1 MSASE
6 ANAAVDVPAA
16 EYEAYQQA
24 GGGFVPRTPSGL
36 YRHDGPDALDLLQR
50 ITTNDLA
57 SLTPGK
63 ARRTVIADDRGRV
76 VDVPWVV
83 MRDADDL
90 LLVTDLRD
98 TQSFERAILKY
109 TIIED
114 ACLTGMDGQLRRVA
128 LLGEGVES
136 ALQRMVDGL
145 ALSQCGIGDW
155 VRSGDSILLRTSF
168 GDMPAWELVAP
179 ASQLDTWLTGLGT
192 ELPLLSDE
200 TFQAIRIEAG
210 MPWPGYELTPAVNP
224 LECGLSELIDFDKGC
239 YVGQEVIARLDTYD
253 KVQRAFVKL
262 RYADGQPADVSQTVQ
277 VGADLRDAD
286 GVRKVGW
293 ISSAAVVPTTGE
305 WVGMGFARQA
315 HSAIGSELTVDPQ
328 ESRLVV
334 AG

>member
-6 ANAAVDVPAA
+6 AIAAAAGYNAF
-16 EYEAYQQA
+16 QRA
-24 GGGFVPRTPSGL
+24 GGGFVPRSPSGL

-63 ARRTVIADDRGRV
+63 AKRTVIADDRGRV
-76 VDVPWVV
+76 VDVPWVA

-90 LLVTDLRD
+90 LLVTDLHD

-114 ACLTGMDGQLRRVA
+114 ACLTAMDGQLRRIA
-128 LLGEGVES
+128 LIGEGAES
-136 ALQRMVDGL
+136 ALQGMVDEF
-145 ALSQCGIGDW
+145 ALSDCGIGDS

-168 GDMPAWELVAP
+168 GDMPAWEIIAP
-179 ASQLDTWLTGLGT
+179 ASQLDPWLTGLGT

-200 TFQAIRIEAG
+200 TFHSIRIEAG
-210 MPWPGYELTPAVNP
+210 VPWPGYELTPAVNP

-253 KVQRAFVKL
+253 KVQRALVKL
-262 RYADGQPADVSQTVQ
+262 RYADGQPVDESQLVQ

>member
-6 ANAAVDVPAA
+6 ANAAAA
-16 EYEAYQQA
+16 EYDAFQQA

-63 ARRTVIADDRGRV
+63 AKRTVIADDRGRV

-83 MRDADDL
+83 MRGEDDL
-90 LLVTDLRD
+90 LLVTDLQD

-114 ACLTGMDGQLRRVA
+114 ACLTGMDGQLRRVG
-128 LLGEGVES
+128 LIGEGAES
-136 ALQRMVDGL
+136 ALQGMVDEH
-145 ALSQCGIGDW
+145 ALSQCVIGDC

-179 ASQLDTWLTGLGT
+179 ASQLDGWLTGLGT

-200 TFQAIRIEAG
+200 TFHSIRIESG
-210 MPWPGYELTPAVNP
+210 VTWPGYELTPKVNP

-253 KVQRAFVKL
+253 KVQRALVKL
-262 RYADGQPADVSQTVQ
+262 RLAAGQPADESQLVP

-286 GVRKVGW
+286 SARKVGW

-315 HSAIGSELTVDPQ
+315 HSAIGSELTVDHKGWK
-328 ESRLVV
+328 LAV

>member
-6 ANAAVDVPAA
+6 ANAAAA
-16 EYEAYQQA
+16 EYNAFQEA
-24 GGGFVPRTPSGL
+24 GGGFVPRNPSGL

-57 SLTPGK
+57 LLTPGK
-63 ARRTVIADDRGRV
+63 AKRTVIADDRGRV

-90 LLVTDLRD
+90 LLVTDLHD

-128 LLGEGVES
+128 LTGEGAQS
-136 ALQRMVDGL
+136 ALQGMVDGL

-168 GDMPAWELVAP
+168 GDNPAWEIVAP
-179 ASQLDTWLTGLGT
+179 ASQLDGWLTGLGS

-200 TFQAIRIEAG
+200 TFHAIRIEAG
-210 MPWPGYELTPAVNP
+210 VPWPGYELTPAVNP

-253 KVQRAFVKL
+253 KVQRALVEL
-262 RYADGQPADVSQTVQ
+262 RLAAGQPSDESQLVP

-286 GVRKVGW
+286 GARKVGW

-315 HSAIGSELTVDPQ
+315 HSAIGSELTVDH
-328 ESRLVV
+328 EGWKLVV